1 MAEVTANL
9 VRELREKSGAGMMDC
24 KKALV
29 ESNGNVEEAIDWLR
43 KKGLAAAAKKSG
55 RVAAEGLV
63 GVATAGATAS
73 LVEINAET
81 DFVARN
87 DKFQDLV
94 RNVAKLAIEK
104 PYTAEE
110 LKSVQYNAEHT
121 VETEITHLIATIGE
135 NMNLRRV
142 TRLSVPQGHISSY
155 IHNATAPGL
164 GKIGVLVAIE
174 SAADAEKLNDLGKKI
189 AMHIAAASPIALS
202 IEEVDAADLERE
214 KSVLTEQARASGR
227 PEEIIQKMVEGRIR
241 KFYEEVVLLE
251 QVFVLDGQSKVSDVV
266 EAAAKELGTPVKLAG
281 YVKYTLGEGIE
292 KAESD
297 FAAEVHAQA
306 TGSR

>member
-1 MAEVTANL
+1 MAEVTAGL

-55 RVAAEGLV
+55 RIAAEGLV
-63 GVATAGATAS
+63 GVATSGTTAS

-87 DKFQDLV
+87 EKFQDLV
-94 RNVAKLAIEK
+94 RNVAKLAIDK
-104 PYTAEE
+104 TFTVDE
-110 LKSVQYNAEHT
+110 LKGTQYNTEHT
-121 VETEITHLIATIGE
+121 VEGEITHLIATIGE

-142 TRLSVPQGHISSY
+142 TRLSVPQGVISSY

-164 GKIGVLVAIE
+164 GKIGVLVALE
-174 SAADAEKLNDLGKKI
+174 SEANPDKLNELGKKI

-202 IEEVDAADLERE
+202 IAEVDSSDLERE
-214 KSVLTEQARASGR
+214 RSVLVEQARASGR

-241 KFYEEVVLLE
+241 KFYDEVVLLE
-251 QVFVLDGQSKVSDVV
+251 QTFVLDGQTKVSDVV
-266 EAAAKELGTPVKLAG
+266 EATAKELGSPIKLAS